1 MALVESGTVVFVV
14 DDDREVRQG
23 VVETLS
29 MEGYDPR
36 PFAAAEAAWR
46 ELVRGT
52 PPAAIVLDGW
62 LPGTTS
68 GELIRRVRASR
79 HAGTPIIVLSGS
91 RSWERVDYDA
101 DAVCNKTGDAT
112 TLVRTVDRLVR
123 RAAAAR

>member
-1 MALVESGTVVFVV
+1 MALVESGTVVFVI

-23 VVETLS
+23 VVETLR

-46 ELVRGT
+46 ELLRD

-62 LPGTTS
+62 LHGTTS

-79 HAGTPIIVLSGS
+79 HAATPIIVLSGT
-91 RSWERVDYDA
+91 RSWERVDHDA

-123 RAAAAR
+123 RAAAAG